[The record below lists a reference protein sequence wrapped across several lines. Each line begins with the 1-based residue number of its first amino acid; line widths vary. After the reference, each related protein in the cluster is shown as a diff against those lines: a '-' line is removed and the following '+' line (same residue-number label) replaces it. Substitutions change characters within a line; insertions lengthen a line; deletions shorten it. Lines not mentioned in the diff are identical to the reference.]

1 MEHQIVKGDE
11 YHMLLIGN
19 GRLVTR
25 DNGYFIENGAVALED
40 NLILDVGETTAM
52 KERYPHAEFIDAN
65 GGLIMP
71 GLINTHNHIY
81 SAFARGLSING
92 YSPRDFNDILEGM
105 WWKIDRLL
113 TKENDSLSA
122 YAVYIDC
129 IKNGVTTVFDHHAS
143 YFDIPGSL
151 DTLADAAKELG
162 VRTSLCYEVSDRDG
176 EAKMKEAVLENARM
190 IRRAEADQ
198 SDMLKGMMGLHAA
211 FTLSDETLA
220 LCKAHTPETTGFH
233 VHVAEGPGDQ
243 VDSLKKY
250 GKRIV
255 ERLWEQGILGERTLA
270 IHCVH
275 VSPAEMRILKGTDTM
290 VVHNPES
297 NMGNAVGCGP
307 VIRLFEEGILLGLGT
322 DGYTNDMLESYKVG
336 NIIHKHNLCDPTVAW
351 GEIPTML
358 FENNPLIAGR
368 FFSRPLG
375 VLKKGAYADV
385 IVTDYDPLTPMD
397 GTNVNGHILFGMNGR
412 SVVTTVCNGK
422 VLMRDRKV
430 LVADEAAVMSECR
443 KSAAKLW
450 QSING

>member
-1 MEHQIVKGDE
+1 
-11 YHMLLIGN
+11 MLLIGN

-25 DNGYFIENGAVALED
+25 DDGLFIENGAVLTDGAVIAE
-40 NLILDVGETTAM
+40 VGETAALRA
-52 KERYPHAEFIDAN
+52 RYPEAEFIDAH
-65 GGLIMP
+65 GGVIMP
-71 GLINTHNHIY
+71 GLINAHNHIY
-81 SAFARGLSING
+81 SAFARGLSIKG
-92 YSPRDFNDILEGM
+92 YNPHDFNDILEGM
-105 WWKIDRLL
+105 WWRIDRLL
-113 TKENDSLSA
+113 TKENDRLSA
-122 YAVYIDC
+122 YAVYIDS

-143 YFDIPGSL
+143 YYDIPGSL
-151 DTLADAAKELG
+151 DMLADAAKDLG

-176 EAKMKEAVLENARM
+176 EAKMMESVLENERM
-190 IRRAEADQ
+190 IRRAEADE

-220 LCKAHTPETTGFH
+220 LCKKHTPGTTGFH
-233 VHVAEGPGDQ
+233 IHVAEGPGDQ

-255 ERLWEQGILGERTLA
+255 ERLFELGILGEKTLA

-275 VSPAEMRILKGTDTM
+275 VSPAEMRLLKETDTM

-297 NMGNAVGCGP
+297 NMGNAIGCGP
-307 VIRLFEEGILLGLGT
+307 VIRLFSEGILLGLGT

-351 GEIPTML
+351 GEIPAML
-358 FENNPLIAGR
+358 FENNPRIAGR
-368 FFSRPLG
+368 FFKHPLG

-397 GTNVNGHILFGMNGR
+397 GGNANGHILFGMNGR

-430 LVADEAAVMSECR
+430 LVADEAAVMKECR
-443 KSAAKLW
+443 ASAAKLW
-450 QSING
+450 ESING

>member
-1 MEHQIVKGDE
+1 
-11 YHMLLIGN
+11 MLLIGN
-19 GRLVTR
+19 GRLLTR
-25 DNGYFIENGAVALED
+25 DQGNYIENGAVAIEG
-40 NLILDVGETTAM
+40 NLILEVGETA
-52 KERYPHAEFIDAN
+52 KLKQKYPQAEWIDAD
-65 GGLIMP
+65 GGVIMP
-71 GLINTHNHIY
+71 GLVNTHNHIY
-81 SAFARGLSING
+81 SAFARGLSIKG
-92 YSPRDFNDILEGM
+92 YNPHDFNDILEGM

-122 YAVYIDC
+122 QAVYIDC

-143 YFDIPGSL
+143 YLDIPGSL
-151 DTLADAAKELG
+151 DTIADAAKALG

-176 EAKMKEAVLENARM
+176 KVKMTEAVLENERM
-190 IRRAEADQ
+190 ILRANADD

-220 LCKAHTPETTGFH
+220 LCKQHTPSYTGAH
-233 VHVAEGPGDQ
+233 IHVAEGPGDQ
-243 VDSLKKY
+243 VDSLHKY

-255 ERLWEQGILGERTLA
+255 ERLYENGILGEKTLA

-275 VSPAEMRILKGTDTM
+275 VSPAEMAILKQTNTM

-307 VIRLFEEGILLGLGT
+307 VIRLFQEGILLGLGT

-358 FENNPLIAGR
+358 FENNPRIAGR
-368 FFSRPLG
+368 FFRKPLG
-375 VLKKGAYADV
+375 VLKAGAYADV

-397 GTNVNGHILFGMNGR
+397 GGNANGHILFGMNGR

-422 VLMRDRKV
+422 VQMKNRKV
-430 LVADEAAVMSECR
+430 LVADEKLVMQECR